1 MIRIFSKNI
10 FTDPFVPV
18 DEWIP
23 NSDDEIFKAAKGF
36 IQLPVSDYYG
46 LDKLYDENGIE
57 IVNPLDIF
65 MLTPK
70 KCYYGDAMIVHIPQY
85 LNYFE
90 RYYDRDHELLMV
102 YYRMKYMI
110 DYRKDSYTIEM
121 FFSDLNRLIMSNSI
135 MMKAHMM
142 NEDNYMLSL
151 DTKNYRNNKNPSL
164 QYTDRHAKILS
175 WMSLMYNMM
184 IPLLT
189 HFIYVKG
196 IPDVNQFLLREVDY
210 ILDYIDREMGVDIES
225 KIYETAFSNTEKNS
239 KDNAVLWDMQDIRSI
254 NTTIHSLDSRTNI
267 LLNIIPKYQYS
278 QNLIYLN
285 YTSIRKSTKYNVTEI
300 DYEFNYVP
308 LSSSK
313 RDSEQNSE
321 FDKFESY
328 LVKENEA
335 IYLHLQASSDKTIQD
350 ITYKYGPFDQNEIN
364 YYMERLKEGD
374 HDVINGFQK
383 NLIFDLFYK
392 EFGEPLAAYAINH
405 EDYIKLLIAA
415 KKILKAHNMIA
426 LPYIISS
433 KMERVNLRKSINKK
447 ELTKIQAS
455 KYYKQIQE
463 KYQNEKIEQYILS
476 IIATILVSE
485 FRIIDYYDKELDGQL
500 ITGITDLITEE
511 VMMFITLI

>member
-1 MIRIFSKNI
+1 MIRIFNKNI
-10 FTDPFVPV
+10 FEDPFVPV
-18 DEWIP
+18 DTWIP

-36 IQLPVSDYYG
+36 IQLPVSEYYG

-90 RYYDRDHELLMV
+90 RYYDKDHELLMV

-110 DYRKDSYTIEM
+110 DYRKDSYTVEM

-142 NEDNYMLSL
+142 NEENYMLSL

-210 ILDYIDREMGVDIES
+210 LLDYIDREMGVDIES

-239 KDNAVLWDMQDIRSI
+239 KDNAVLGHMQDIRSI

-321 FDKFESY
+321 FD
-328 LVKENEA
+328 L
-335 IYLHLQASSDKTIQD
+335 
-350 ITYKYGPFDQNEIN
+350 
-364 YYMERLKEGD
+364 LK
-374 HDVINGFQK
+374 V
-383 NLIFDLFYK
+383 
-392 EFGEPLAAYAINH
+392 A
-405 EDYIKLLIAA
+405 
-415 KKILKAHNMIA
+415 
-426 LPYIISS
+426 
-433 KMERVNLRKSINKK
+433 
-447 ELTKIQAS
+447 
-455 KYYKQIQE
+455 
-463 KYQNEKIEQYILS
+463 
-476 IIATILVSE
+476 
-485 FRIIDYYDKELDGQL
+485 
-500 ITGITDLITEE
+500 
-511 VMMFITLI
+511 